1 MILNA
6 LEKFQ
11 LKAIDLL
18 GLVLVVKTDEQ
29 ELIFE
34 SVLNNRTKKKTIFQ
48 VCHRKCLICMQQHF
62 LYIGMYYVKRRDIK
76 SKAYG
81 QYQYEKKRLN
91 LEFTMINVYVTI

>member
-1 MILNA
+1 
-6 LEKFQ
+6 
-11 LKAIDLL
+11 
-18 GLVLVVKTDEQ
+18 
-29 ELIFE
+29 
-34 SVLNNRTKKKTIFQ
+34 
-48 VCHRKCLICMQQHF
+48 MQQHF

>member
-34 SVLNNRTKKKTIFQ
+34 SVLNNRTKKK
-48 VCHRKCLICMQQHF
+48 K
-62 LYIGMYYVKRRDIK
+62 
-76 SKAYG
+76 
-81 QYQYEKKRLN
+81 QYFKFVTE
-91 LEFTMINVYVTI
+91 NV